1 LLQKSRKLKAMD
13 KAAAQKYIEQL
24 RDDLNYHNHKY
35 YVENDPE
42 ISDQEFDIKMRE
54 LIDLEQRYPEFSDPD
69 SPSMRVGS
77 DLNKEFEQVRHK
89 YPMLS
94 LSNTYSEQ
102 ELKDFHNRVIK
113 LIGEDFRYVC
123 ELKYDGTAIGL
134 TYINGQ
140 LQRAVTRGDGA
151 VGDDVTQNVRTIRSV
166 PLKLKG
172 DFPGEFEMR
181 GEIFLPLEGFR
192 WLNEEKEKT
201 GEAPFANPRNAAAGS
216 LKLQNSSLVAKR
228 PLDCFLYY
236 MLSPELPTQ
245 SHYDNLMKAKYWGL
259 KISPHTEICHSLDEV
274 FQFITRWD
282 TARRELPF
290 EIDGAV
296 IKVDSIPLQQQLGFT
311 AKSPRWAI
319 AYKFKA
325 EEART
330 RLLSVDYQVGRTGAI
345 TPVANLEPV
354 KLAGTTVKRASLHN
368 ADIISGLGL
377 HLKDMVKVEKGGE
390 IIPKITGVVIEE
402 RLPDS
407 EAVKFITE
415 CPECGAP
422 LVRIEGE
429 AAHYCPNSAGCPPQ
443 IKGKLEHFISRRA
456 MNIDGL
462 GSETI
467 NLLYNQ
473 KLVNT
478 LPDLYRLRASQLIT
492 LERLGDKSA
501 GNIINSINNSREV
514 PWPRVLYALGIRFV
528 GETVAQKLAQAF
540 PSVDQLS
547 QASKEQ
553 LIAVDEIGEK
563 IAGSILAFFNS
574 DANRKMLE
582 ELKTFGLKLEG
593 KAETAAASSKLA
605 GKTVVI
611 SGKFTKH
618 SRDELKQIIE
628 AHGGKNTG
636 SVTGKTD
643 YLVAGENMGPSKL
656 EKAEKLGISIL
667 SEKQFLELIEAE

>member
-1 LLQKSRKLKAMD
+1 
-13 KAAAQKYIEQL
+13 
-24 RDDLNYHNHKY
+24 
-35 YVENDPE
+35 
-42 ISDQEFDIKMRE
+42 
-54 LIDLEQRYPEFSDPD
+54 
-69 SPSMRVGS
+69 
-77 DLNKEFEQVRHK
+77 
-89 YPMLS
+89 
-94 LSNTYSEQ
+94 
-102 ELKDFHNRVIK
+102 
-113 LIGEDFRYVC
+113 
-123 ELKYDGTAIGL
+123 
-134 TYINGQ
+134 
-140 LQRAVTRGDGA
+140 
-151 VGDDVTQNVRTIRSV
+151 
-166 PLKLKG
+166 
-172 DFPGEFEMR
+172 
-181 GEIFLPLEGFR
+181 
-192 WLNEEKEKT
+192 
-201 GEAPFANPRNAAAGS
+201 
-216 LKLQNSSLVAKR
+216 
-228 PLDCFLYY
+228 
-236 MLSPELPTQ
+236 
-245 SHYDNLMKAKYWGL
+245 
-259 KISPHTEICHSLDEV
+259 
-274 FQFITRWD
+274 
-282 TARRELPF
+282 
-290 EIDGAV
+290 V

-330 RLLSVDYQVGRTGAI
+330 RLLSVDYQVGRTGAV

-354 KLAGTTVKRASLHN
+354 KLAGTIVKRASLHN

-377 HLKDMVKVEKGGE
+377 HLNDLVKVEKGGE

-402 RLPDS
+402 RPADS

-422 LVRIEGE
+422 LIRIEGE
-429 AAHYCPNSAGCPPQ
+429 AAHYCPNSASCPTQ

-501 GNIINSINNSREV
+501 RNIINSINNSRDV

-540 PSVDQLS
+540 SSIDQLS
-547 QASKEQ
+547 EASKEQ

-563 IAGSILAFFNS
+563 IAGSILAFFDS
-574 DANRKMLE
+574 DSNRKMIE
-582 ELKTFGLKLEG
+582 ELKAFGLKLEG
-593 KAETAAASSKLA
+593 KVETTTASGKLA

-636 SVTGKTD
+636 SVTGNTN

-656 EKAEKLGISIL
+656 EKAEKLGITIL

>member
-1 LLQKSRKLKAMD
+1 MD
-13 KAAAQKYIEQL
+13 KAAVQKYIEQL
-24 RDDLNYHNHKY
+24 RNDLNYHNHKY
-35 YVENDPE
+35 YVENAPE
-42 ISDQEFDIKMRE
+42 ISDLEFDKMMRE
-54 LIDLEQRYPEFSDPD
+54 LIDLEKEYPEFSDPD

-102 ELKDFHNRVIK
+102 ELIDFHNRVIK
-113 LIGEDFRYVC
+113 QVGENFRYVC

-140 LQRAVTRGDGA
+140 LKRAVTRGDGTI
-151 VGDDVTQNVRTIRSV
+151 GDDVTQNIRTIRSV

-172 DFPGEFEMR
+172 DFPAEFEIR

-192 WLNEEKEKT
+192 WLNAEKEKA

-236 MLSPELPTQ
+236 MLSQELPTL
-245 SHYDNLMKAKYWGL
+245 SHYDNLVKAKDWGL
-259 KISPHTEICHSLDEV
+259 KISPYTEICHSLDEV
-274 FQFITRWD
+274 FQFITNWD
-282 TARRELPF
+282 TARRDLPF

-330 RLLSVDYQVGRTGAI
+330 RLLSVDYQVGRTGAV

-354 KLAGTTVKRASLHN
+354 KLAGTIVKRASLHN

-377 HLKDMVKVEKGGE
+377 HLNDLVKVEKGGE

-402 RLPDS
+402 RPADS

-422 LVRIEGE
+422 LIRIEGE
-429 AAHYCPNSAGCPPQ
+429 AAHYCPNSASCPTQ

-501 GNIINSINNSREV
+501 RNIINSINNSREV

-540 PSVDQLS
+540 SSIDQLS
-547 QASKEQ
+547 EASKEQ

-563 IAGSILAFFNS
+563 IAGSILAFFDS
-574 DANRKMLE
+574 DSNRKMIE
-582 ELKTFGLKLEG
+582 ELKAFGLKLEG
-593 KAETAAASSKLA
+593 KVETTTASSKLA

-636 SVTGKTD
+636 SVTGNTN

-656 EKAEKLGISIL
+656 EKAEKLGITIL